1 MLGLMSTLSSS
12 STLQQVLDAYVNS
25 ASYEEDNDLA
35 KARAFI
41 TACRILSEQRPVEH
55 AHGGR
60 GAESIRFDPE
70 QLPGEIKAARQFIAA
85 RVGVNNGGAGVKH
98 YDLSGFRN

>member
-1 MLGLMSTLSSS
+1 MLGHMSSLSSS
-12 STLQQVLDAYVNS
+12 STLKEILDAYADN
-25 ASYEEDNDLA
+25 ASYEEDGDLA
-35 KARAFI
+35 KCRAFI

-70 QLPGEIKAARQFIAA
+70 QLPNEIKAARQFIAA
-85 RVGVNNGGAGVKH
+85 RAGAAQGGAGFKH
-98 YDLSGFRN
+98 YDFTDFRG